1 MRGLGSSRHLRVPQ
15 SPSESSGS
23 PWEVAA
29 LHAGLCESG
38 EWHLELHGVRR
49 IFWSAADGD
58 SKQEIDWINKYWWFI
73 DVYLLSIDI
82 YGILKGLI
90 NKASF
95 FHRCDQCNGDFT
107 TKLGIDMSTSAPAT
121 SKIDMKT
128 LVNLGYSN
136 HGHWQW
142 GILSFFNGRIISMKS
157 EGHFPGL
164 RSALR
169 GQERPGI
176 LQHPSGN
183 QRRKA

>member
-1 MRGLGSSRHLRVPQ
+1 MGKSTINGPFSIAMLNNQRVF
-15 SPSESSGS
+15 
-23 PWEVAA
+23 V
-29 LHAGLCESG
+29 
-38 EWHLELHGVRR
+38 
-49 IFWSAADGD
+49 
-58 SKQEIDWINKYWWFI
+58 
-73 DVYLLSIDI
+73 I
-82 YGILKGLI
+82 YRILKSLI

-95 FHRCDQCNGDFT
+95 FHRCYQRIGDFTT

-136 HGHWQW
+136 HGNWQW
-142 GILSFFNGRIISMKS
+142 GILSFFNGRIISIKS

-164 RSALR
+164 RSAPR